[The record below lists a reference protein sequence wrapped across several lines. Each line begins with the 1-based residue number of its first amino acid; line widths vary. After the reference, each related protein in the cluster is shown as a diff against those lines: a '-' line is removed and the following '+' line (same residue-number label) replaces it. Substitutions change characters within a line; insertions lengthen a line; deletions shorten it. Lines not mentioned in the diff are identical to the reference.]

1 MRWRHLFGPV
11 PSRRLGVSLGIDLT
25 PERSCTLN
33 CVYCECGRTEE
44 LTLARRAY
52 VPTEEVIAELRAYLS
67 EGPALDSITFSG
79 SGEPTMHTG
88 IGEII
93 AMLRAEYPQ
102 YAVTVLTNSSL
113 LHLAEVRAAL
123 LPATRVVPSLDAV
136 SDGAFLKINRPV
148 KGLTNAMVLEGLR
161 RFASEYRGELWLEV
175 FLVPGVNDSDEEL
188 ALLRAEVDRLGA
200 TRVQINTLDRPG
212 AVSWIT
218 PASSARLHHAAAMLG
233 PRAEVVSRHGAGGA
247 AAVVG
252 DDELRARILA
262 TVLVRPSTVDDL
274 VEAMGAAR
282 DAVTGVLDDL
292 LGEERV
298 ITRREDRG
306 VFYVGRKG

>member
-67 EGPALDSITFSG
+67 QGPALDSITFSG

-102 YAVTVLTNSSL
+102 YTVTVLTNSSL
-113 LHLAEVRAAL
+113 LHLPEVRAAL

-136 SDGAFLKINRPV
+136 SDAAFLKINRPV

-161 RFASEYRGELWLEV
+161 RFASEYCGELWLEV

-212 AVSWIT
+212 AVSWIA
-218 PASSARLHHAAAMLG
+218 PAS
-233 PRAEVVSRHGAGGA
+233 
-247 AAVVG
+247 
-252 DDELRARILA
+252 
-262 TVLVRPSTVDDL
+262 
-274 VEAMGAAR
+274 AAR
-282 DAVTGVLDDL
+282 RAKASAPTISIGF
-292 LGEERV
+292 R
-298 ITRREDRG
+298 
-306 VFYVGRKG
+306 